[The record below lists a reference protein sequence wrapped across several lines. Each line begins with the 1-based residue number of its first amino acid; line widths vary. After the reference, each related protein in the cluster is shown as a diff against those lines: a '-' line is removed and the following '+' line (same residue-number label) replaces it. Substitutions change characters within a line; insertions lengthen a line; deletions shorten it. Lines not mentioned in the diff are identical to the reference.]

1 MALLGGVDRFRSLAI
16 SFDRRIC
23 IRAQTALFCAGV
35 YGLLGSFMVG
45 SSSMSLSRVTVVA
58 AAFLL
63 AACSSASGP
72 ELRASKPVIHVS
84 SARTASDISS
94 CLERMLPSVQTTRNS
109 GSTELL
115 VGPNAWLVTLTPSGY
130 GSIVK
135 VQKSEG
141 DYGGLP
147 EPELRFDIARCT
159 T

>member
-1 MALLGGVDRFRSLAI
+1 
-16 SFDRRIC
+16 
-23 IRAQTALFCAGV
+23 
-35 YGLLGSFMVG
+35 
-45 SSSMSLSRVTVVA
+45 MSLRRFAVVS
-58 AAFLL
+58 LVVL
-63 AACSSASGP
+63 AACSSTSGP

-94 CLERMLPSVQTTRNS
+94 CLERMLLSVQTIRDS
-109 GSTELL
+109 GSTELV

-135 VQKSEG
+135 VQKSPGE
-141 DYGGLP
+141 YGGLP